1 MIKLPRK
8 TEYLRVRRYRL
19 VPTPQ
24 MIARHC
30 ENLEVLNK
38 AHQYAVK
45 YLEKTYGCRHLGR
58 PYPSTKKAKIYVI
71 KDKILPGFLRDV
83 YGIDKWDGKV
93 VPIHSQ
99 ALRDEFLVTVMTNF
113 GEYRKV
119 LKKAAKMTDKEKNAY
134 RSNCDRNNP
143 QHRSWYRKGS
153 LSYLRSGASHKTVAL
168 PANGQ
173 IEVRS
178 PHWIKIQDYGE
189 IQVVENIK
197 HLATAKITT
206 SKIKRKDDGTYELQL
221 VLKDQIE
228 RKKPISMIGA
238 DWNMKDNK
246 VFHTSDDE
254 KIYLGHLKLTNRRL
268 IDVGA
273 KADEYETIIN
283 GLKRRRAKKEKHL
296 STNSKQLER
305 LSIQIRYYSARRVG
319 LLTERY
325 RQIARQMFD
334 HYDLIAIEQLDA
346 KEMRKENREWSKV
359 ANHGKNRKLAKVK
372 PYEISLLLKQVAD
385 REGKTLLKVDS
396 YKTSQVEFG
405 TQYQEKHDPNGESQW
420 VSKYTGKLIDR
431 DLNASRNI
439 LTWALESKKHIRY
452 LERQAKI
459 KVAKKVG
466 IIKEKL
472 PKAIPVKALVTM
484 N

>member
-1 MIKLPRK
+1 MIKLPKK

-19 VPTPQ
+19 VPTPK
-24 MIARHC
+24 MVARHN
-30 ENLEVLNK
+30 ENLSVLNK

-45 YLEKTYGCRHLGR
+45 YLEKTYGYKHLGR
-58 PYPSTKKAKIYVI
+58 PYPTTKKDKIYVI
-71 KDKILPGFLRDV
+71 KDKIIPGFLRDV
-83 YGIDKWDGKV
+83 YGIDKWNGKV

-119 LKKAAKMTDKEKNAY
+119 LKKAAKMTDEEKEAY
-134 RSNCDRNNP
+134 RNNRNQNNP

-153 LSYLRSGASHKTVAL
+153 LSYLRNGASHKTVSL
-168 PANGQ
+168 PNNGQ
-173 IEVRS
+173 IKILS
-178 PHWIKIQDYGE
+178 SHWIKIQDYGA

-197 HLATAKITT
+197 YLATAQIVT
-206 SKIKRKDDGTYELQL
+206 SKIKRKDDGAYELQL
-221 VLKDQIE
+221 VLKNEVE
-228 RKKPISMIGA
+228 RKLPCTMIGA
-238 DWNMKDNK
+238 DWNMKGNK

-254 KIYLGHLKLTNRRL
+254 KVYLNYLELADHRL
-268 IDVGA
+268 LDVDT
-273 KADEYETIIN
+273 KVNEYEVIIN
-283 GLKRRRAKKEKHL
+283 QLKSRRSIKKKYLRAD
-296 STNSKQLER
+296 SNQLER
-305 LSIQIRYYSARRVG
+305 LSKLIRYYSARRAN

-325 RQIARQMFD
+325 RQIARQMFAN
-334 HYDLIAIEQLDA
+334 YDLIAIEKLDA
-346 KEMRKENREWSKV
+346 KEMRKKNQKCSAAANR
-359 ANHGKNRKLAKVK
+359 GKNRKLAKIK

-405 TQYQEKHDPNGESQW
+405 TQHQEKHDLNGERQW

-439 LTWALESKKHIRY
+439 LAWAFNPRKHIKY
-452 LERQAKI
+452 LERQAAI
-459 KVAKKVG
+459 KAAKKAG
-466 IIKEKL
+466 ISKDKL
-472 PKAIPVKALVTM
+472 PKEIPARVLVTT

>member
-1 MIKLPRK
+1 
-8 TEYLRVRRYRL
+8 
-19 VPTPQ
+19 
-24 MIARHC
+24 MIARYC
-30 ENLEVLNK
+30 KNIEVLNQ

-45 YLEKTYGCRHLGR
+45 YLEKTYGCKHLGR
-58 PYPSTKKAKIYVI
+58 PYPATKQAKIYVI

-83 YGIDKWDGKV
+83 YGIDKWDGQV

-113 GEYRKV
+113 GEYRKI
-119 LKKAAKMTDKEKNAY
+119 LKKAAKMTAKEKEAY
-134 RSNCDRNNP
+134 RNNCDRNNP

-153 LSYLRSGASHKTVAL
+153 LAYLRSGASHKTVAL
-168 PANGQ
+168 PDNGQ

-178 PHWIKIQDYGE
+178 PHWIKIQDYGAM
-189 IQVVENIK
+189 QVVENIK

-228 RKKPISMIGA
+228 RQKPIRMIGA

-246 VFHTSDDE
+246 VFHTSKDE
-254 KIYLGHLKLTNRRL
+254 KIYLGHLKPTNHRL
-268 IDVGA
+268 INVGA

-283 GLKRRRAKKEKHL
+283 GLKSRRAKKKKHL
-296 STNSKQLER
+296 SPDSKQLEQ
-305 LSIQIRYYSARRVG
+305 LSMQIRYYSARRASM
-319 LLTERY
+319 LTERY
-325 RQIARQMFD
+325 RQIAQQMFA
-334 HYDLIAIEQLDA
+334 HYDLIAIERLNA
-346 KEMRKENREWSKV
+346 KEMRKENRQWSKA
-359 ANHGKNRKLAKVK
+359 ANHGKNRQLAKVK

-385 REGKTLLKVDS
+385 REGKTLLQVDS

-405 TQYQEKHDPNGESQW
+405 TQYQEKHDPNGERQW
-420 VSKYTGKLIDR
+420 VSKDTGKLIDR

-439 LTWALESKKHIRY
+439 LTWALEPQKHIKY

-459 KVAKKVG
+459 KVAKKAG
-466 IIKEKL
+466 ITKDKL
-472 PKAIPVKALVTM
+472 PKAIPVKTLVTM

>member
-1 MIKLPRK
+1 MIKLPKK

-19 VPTPQ
+19 VPTPK
-24 MIARHC
+24 MIARHNK
-30 ENLEVLNK
+30 NLEVLNK

-45 YLEKTYGCRHLGR
+45 YLEKTYGYKHLGR
-58 PYPSTKKAKIYVI
+58 PYPATKKDKVYVI
-71 KDKILPGFLRDV
+71 KDTIIPGFLRDV
-83 YGIDKWDGKV
+83 YGISKWDGKV

-99 ALRDEFLVTVMTNF
+99 ALRDESLVTVMTNF

-119 LKKAAKMTDKEKNAY
+119 LKKTAKMTDEEKEAY
-134 RSNCDRNNP
+134 RNNRDGNNR

-153 LSYLRSGASHKTVAL
+153 LSYLRNGASHKTVSL
-168 PANGQ
+168 PDNGQ
-173 IEVRS
+173 IEVLS

-189 IQVVENIK
+189 IQVVENIH
-197 HLATAKITT
+197 HLTTARIVT

-221 VLKDQIE
+221 VLKNEVE
-228 RKKPISMIGA
+228 RKPPRTMIGA

-254 KIYLGHLKLTNRRL
+254 KVYLNYLELPDQRL
-268 IDVGA
+268 VDVNV
-273 KADEYETIIN
+273 KADQYETTIN
-283 GLKRRRAKKEKHL
+283 KLKRCRSIKEKHL
-296 STNSKQLER
+296 SADSKQLAD
-305 LSIQIRYYSARRVG
+305 LSKQIQYYSARRAN

-325 RQIARQMFD
+325 RQIARQMFAK
-334 HYDLIAIEQLDA
+334 YDLIAIEELDA
-346 KEMRKENREWSKV
+346 KEMRKENQAWSAA
-359 ANHGKNRKLAKVK
+359 ANRGKNRKLAKIK

-405 TQYQEKHDPNGESQW
+405 TQHQEKHDPNGERQW

-431 DLNASRNI
+431 DLNSSRNI
-439 LTWALESKKHIRY
+439 LTWALDPKQHIKY
-452 LERQAKI
+452 LERQATI
-459 KVAKKVG
+459 KAAKKAG
-466 IIKEKL
+466 TAKDKL
-472 PKAIPVKALVTM
+472 PKAIPARVLVTT